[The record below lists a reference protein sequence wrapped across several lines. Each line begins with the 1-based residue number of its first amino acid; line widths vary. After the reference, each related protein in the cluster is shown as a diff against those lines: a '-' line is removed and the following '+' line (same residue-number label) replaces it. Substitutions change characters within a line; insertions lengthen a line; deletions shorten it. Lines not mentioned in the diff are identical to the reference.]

1 MKAFV
6 YFLLI
11 GVLFIGCN
19 STKNITNSNQETVSY
34 TENDTITISNEELE
48 YEIIIIEP
56 GFNAWLV
63 SSARPEGFYSQQ
75 YLENKNLFYVTEWNI
90 RASQPLN
97 YNPNLYQM
105 QIDYQSGIDYGY
117 EVNYK
122 LYNYFVYFQRKYNQQ
137 LGLGRPR
144 I

>member
-1 MKAFV
+1 MKTFV
-6 YFLLI
+6 FILFV
-11 GVLFIGCN
+11 GVFFIGCN
-19 STKNITNSNQETVSY
+19 STKDINNRNQEIVSY
-34 TENDTITISNEELE
+34 TDNDTISISNEELE

-63 SSARPEGFYSQQ
+63 STAKPEGFYSQQ
-75 YLENKNLFYVTEWNI
+75 YLENKNIFYVTEWNI

-97 YNPNLYQM
+97 YNPNLYEM
-105 QIDYQSGIDYGY
+105 QIDYRSGIDYGY

-122 LYNYFVYFQRKYNQQ
+122 LYNYFVYFQIKYNQE
-137 LGLGRPR
+137 LGVGRPR